1 MKKLFLVLLFVP
13 LVSFGQEL
21 FKAVLA
27 QKARDNMIMGVEKM
41 KVKDYEGAIADYTK
55 AIEINPDFGTAYNN
69 RGISKRKLN
78 DYYGSIADFTKAIE
92 INPDFAI
99 AYSDRGFS
107 KYSLKDYYGAIA
119 DYTKFT
125 ELDPDNPVAFFL
137 RGDAKDKIDDF
148 KGRLIQLI
156 QRKLQTG
163 MDYFLPKFQM

>member
-13 LVSFGQEL
+13 LVSFGQTKED
-21 FKAVLA
+21 FFNNGKS
-27 QKARDNMIMGVEKM
+27 
-41 KVKDYEGAIADYTK
+41 KDSLK
-55 AIEINPDFGTAYNN
+55 
-69 RGISKRKLN
+69 
-78 DYYGSIADFTKAIE
+78 DYYGAIADFTKAIE

-125 ELDPDNPVAFFL
+125 ELDPDNPVTFFL